1 MLRLR
6 GGEELL
12 SDNVTLIG
20 WLVDYSVALI
30 LSNDLI
36 GREESLSSLVA
47 SSLVSVLAPS
57 PSKD

>member
-36 GREESLSSLVA
+36 GREESLSFFGC
-47 SSLVSVLAPS
+47 
-57 PSKD
+57 